1 MNYRPPLSAVLA
13 AWLCW
18 LPNTGVAGVHN
29 GTAADSSLY
38 RLVRCLHQ
46 DVLTITKHYEQQ
58 VSALD
63 LQLRATEALL
73 ENAENSRVLKK
84 SHFLALLQKVRLL
97 EKGQQLN
104 ENYQLSL
111 TETRFRKGLE
121 LIKLLYEKILGLDH
135 HFTSMQTY
143 QQVMLLSNPN
153 TFPEFQQTKRLL
165 ESRLRKKSALKLPG
179 LLDTNPFLSAAFS
192 LVASVVGDG
201 APAEKEKDLDQ
212 ISCMLDFTV
221 RMGNDLNLI
230 YYETEFLRKSNC
242 SLTADCMLL
251 FADYV
256 KPLGYQI
263 PLDVCRKADDWET
276 VYGALEAFSLKL
288 ETLKAKADE
297 PSRREAYK
305 YQTDLEFS
313 VDRLLDFINKYAAFI
328 AQGEKY
334 YQKFQII
341 AGSYANEEVCGAR
354 LPPQFNDLK
363 TEISRSI
370 EKFNESYNI
379 AELKGS
385 KLKDLLYGAGN

>member
-1 MNYRPPLSAVLA
+1 MNTRPPLTALLAV
-13 AWLCW
+13 WLCW
-18 LPNTGVAGVHN
+18 LPAAGVAGTCD
-29 GTAADSSLY
+29 GTVADSTIN
-38 RLVRCLHQ
+38 RF
-46 DVLTITKHYEQQ
+46 VLNWRHDIQSIAQQYEQQ
-58 VSALD
+58 IYALNV
-63 LQLRATEALL
+63 QLRATEAVL
-73 ENAENSRVLKK
+73 EHATNSRTLKK
-84 SHFLALLQKVRLL
+84 KHFQALLQKMRLL
-97 EKGQQLN
+97 EKGKQLN

-153 TFPEFQQTKRLL
+153 TFPDFQQTKRLM

-192 LVASVVGDG
+192 LVASVVGEG
-201 APAEKEKDLDQ
+201 APAEKEKDLEQ
-212 ISCMLDFTV
+212 IACILDFTV

-230 YYETEFLRKSNC
+230 YYETEYLRESNS

-251 FADYV
+251 FSDYV

-263 PLDVCRKADDWET
+263 PLDVCRKSDDWET
-276 VYGALEAFSLKL
+276 VYGALESFSQKL
-288 ETLKAKADE
+288 ELLKTKTDE

-313 VDRLLDFINKYAAFI
+313 VDRLLDFINKYAGFI

-341 AGSYANEEVCGAR
+341 AGSYANEEICGAR
-354 LPPQFNDLK
+354 LPSQFNDLK
-363 TEISRSI
+363 TEITRSI